1 MGADEDFA
9 GGGDR
14 VAFDLPALPP
24 GRVNITA
31 RLLYQAV
38 PPHWVDDLRAS
49 QAPEALRFVE
59 LYDGAAPASEV
70 LGVAT
75 ASLPLR

>member
-1 MGADEDFA
+1 
-9 GGGDR
+9 
-14 VAFDLPALPP
+14 
-24 GRVNITA
+24 VNITA